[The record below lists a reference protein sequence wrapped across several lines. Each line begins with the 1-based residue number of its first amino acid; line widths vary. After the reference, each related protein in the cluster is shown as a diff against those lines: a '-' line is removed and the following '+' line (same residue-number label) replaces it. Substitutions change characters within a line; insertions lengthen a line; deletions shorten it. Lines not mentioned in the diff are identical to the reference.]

1 MQIIA
6 EVRYFKHCR
15 CGTQIYHVKSMWL
28 TPAEK
33 QILPAVI
40 GKKWSCLQNKGQLR
54 YRCYRYSFGKT
65 RKHKKIYLII

>member
-6 EVRYFKHCR
+6 EVSYFKHCR

-33 QILPAVI
+33 QIIPAVI

-54 YRCYRYSFGKT
+54 YIDIVLEKQENT
-65 RKHKKIYLII
+65 RKYIWLYN